1 MRNVRL
7 ISAVTLLAASSAGA
21 YAADLPVAPEPVDYV
36 RVCDAFGTGF
46 FYIPGTETCLRVE
59 GRVRAEYRFNNFGDK
74 NSAWDD
80 REDFG
85 TYTRARGTIRLDAR
99 TNTEYGLVRAYINTY
114 FENNSNDGTGDA
126 GTTLEHAFIQFG
138 NFTFGRTASM
148 YDFWTGYSY
157 GNFQTQYTDVRTWVA
172 AYTASLGNGLTAT
185 VSIEDATFRNDLT
198 SVAGGDRAGHRL
210 PDLVA
215 NLRADQAWGSAQIM
229 GALHEVRFTET
240 DSDTKV
246 GYAIGA
252 GVQINVPYLAE
263 GDAFALQ
270 AMYGDGASAYV
281 LDSWDSDTITDAT
294 LDGTSVKTT
303 KAWGVGAGFL
313 HNFNEQWD
321 ANLEGGYYVADAA
334 GSTNDFKQWG
344 ANFNV
349 NWKPVS
355 DLTIGTEFAYRAF
368 DFNRASAS
376 EDRDELYTT
385 IRVERT
391 F

>member
-1 MRNVRL
+1 MRNARL
-7 ISAVTLLAASSAGA
+7 LSAITLLAASSAGA

-59 GRVRAEYRFNNFGDK
+59 GRVRAEYRFDNFGDSD
-74 NSAWDD
+74 NSWDD

-114 FENNSNDGTGDA
+114 FENNSNNGTGT

-138 NFTFGRTASM
+138 NFTFGRTASL

-240 DSDTKV
+240 ASDTKL

-321 ANLEGGYYVADAA
+321 SSLEGGYYVADAA

-355 DLTIGTEFAYRAF
+355 DLTIGTEFAYRNF
-368 DFNRASAS
+368 DFNSAS
-376 EDRDELYTT
+376 SSADRDEFYTT

>member
-1 MRNVRL
+1 MRSARL
-7 ISAVTLLAASSAGA
+7 ISAFTLLAASSAGA

-46 FYIPGTETCLRVE
+46 FYIPGTETCLRVG
-59 GRVRAEYRFNNFGDK
+59 GRVRAEYRFDNFGDSD
-74 NSAWDD
+74 NSWDD
-80 REDFG
+80 REDNS
-85 TYTRARGTIRLDAR
+85 TYTRARAYMRLDAR
-99 TNTEYGLVRAYINTY
+99 TNSEYGLIRAYIDTY
-114 FENNSNDGTGDA
+114 FTADSGEDLS
-126 GTTLEHAFIQFG
+126 TTLDHAFVQFG
-138 NFTFGRTASM
+138 NFTFGRTASL

-172 AYTASLGNGLTAT
+172 AYTASLGNGLTASI
-185 VSIEDATFRNDLT
+185 SIEDATFRNDL
-198 SVAGGDRAGHRL
+198 VGVDGGIRAGHRL

-229 GALHEVRFTET
+229 GALHEVRFTEPG
-240 DSDTKV
+240 SDTKV

-281 LDSWDSDTITDAT
+281 LDSWDSTITDAT

-334 GSTNDFKQWG
+334 GSVNDFNQWG

-355 DLTIGTEFAYRAF
+355 DFLIGTEFAYRAF
-368 DFNRASAS
+368 DYNSNSGR
-376 EDRDELYTT
+376 DNRDEFYTT